1 MGSIEYVTHKRDD
14 GSYQLLKEHLLG
26 VAKLSEKFA
35 EDIGSPREGYR
46 TGMLHDIGKYSPAAQ
61 KRQLDPEHTQPID
74 HSTAGAQAAARI
86 YGDVP
91 AAFAICG
98 HHGGIPDM
106 GMTEGTIG
114 ARINKKLEGSMDASV
129 WKKEIQVDKNT
140 DIPPAVLAKPE
151 SLTAA
156 MYTRMLFSCLVDA
169 DYLDTEEALRGKQ
182 PRGRYSDI
190 PELYRKLRMYVSTW
204 LDNPRDDL
212 CKQRNAILNASFQA
226 GNNTRGIYKLTVP
239 TGGGKT
245 ISSLAFAL
253 SHATAHDLHRII
265 YVIPY
270 TSIIEQTADV
280 FSKILGVENVLE
292 HHNQAQLDTE
302 GDACDILRQ
311 HQLACENWDSPIV
324 VTTAV
329 QFFESVYS
337 SKPSRCRKLHNIAN
351 SVIVFDEVQTL
362 PVTLLKPCVSA
373 ISELAGSY
381 GATVLLCTATQPPLD
396 TIFSKFTY
404 RLHLREIAPEPDV
417 LFAFF
422 KRVRFAKEGL
432 LSDKQVSEKM
442 LEERQ
447 VLCVVNSRKR
457 ARDIFKALPSD
468 GSYHL
473 STLMTAK
480 DREITLKNIR
490 ERLRLGQC
498 CRVVSTSLIE
508 AGVDVDFPCVWR
520 ETAGLDSILQAA
532 GRCNREGKNP
542 PESSIV
548 HIFDGEG
555 KVSDALLSRIV
566 PTKQILDTF
575 EDINTIAAI
584 QAYYHKL
591 FWACGD
597 EGLDKPHILESE
609 EKLHFHEVSDTFHL
623 IDDDTKTVYI
633 PDGDNEEEIRLLRI
647 GQFSRS
653 QMRKLGRSAVNIP
666 WYEYQTMVKNGAV
679 EDHDSYGFGILLHAD
694 AYDKKCG
701 LNSNS
706 GEGSAVFF

>member
-1 MGSIEYVTHKRDD
+1 MSSIEYVTHKRDD
-14 GSYQLLKEHLLG
+14 GSFQLLKEHLRG
-26 VAKLSEKFA
+26 VAELSEKFA
-35 EDIGSPREGYR
+35 EDIGSPCEGRR
-46 TGMLHDIGKYSPAAQ
+46 TGMLHDIGKYSTAAQ
-61 KRQLDPEHTQPID
+61 KRQRNPEHTQPID

-86 YGDVP
+86 YRDIP

-114 ARINKKLEGSMDASV
+114 ARIRKELNGSMDPSA
-129 WKKEIQVDKNT
+129 WKNEIKVDEKT
-140 DIPPAVLAKPE
+140 DMPHAVLAKPE

-169 DYLDTEEALRGKQ
+169 DYLDTEEALCGKQ
-182 PRGRYSDI
+182 PRGGYSEI
-190 PELYRKLRMYVSTW
+190 SELYRKLQMYVSTW

-212 CKQRNAILNASFQA
+212 CRQRNNILSACFKE
-226 GNNTRGIYKLTVP
+226 GNNTQGIYKLTVP

-253 SHATAHDLHRII
+253 SHAATHNLHRII

-270 TSIIEQTADV
+270 TSIIEQTADI
-280 FSKILGVENVLE
+280 FSNILGVENVLE
-292 HHNQAQLDTE
+292 HHSQAQADA
-302 GDACDILRQ
+302 GDDECDILRRR
-311 HQLACENWDSPIV
+311 QLACENWDSPIV

-329 QFFESVYS
+329 QFFESLYS
-337 SKPSRCRKLHNIAN
+337 SKPSRCRKLHNIAK

-373 ISELAGSY
+373 ISELASSY

-396 TIFSKFTY
+396 EIFKKFTSE
-404 RLHLREIAPEPDV
+404 LPIREIAPEPNT
-417 LFAFF
+417 LFTFF
-422 KRVRFAKEGL
+422 KRVRFLKEGL
-432 LSDKQVSEKM
+432 LSDIQVSERL

-457 ARDIFKALPSD
+457 ARDIFEVLPSD

-532 GRCNREGKNP
+532 GRCNREGKNQ
-542 PESSIV
+542 PESSVV

-575 EDINTIAAI
+575 DDINTDTAM

-609 EKLHFHEVSDTFHL
+609 EKLHFREVTDKFHL

-647 GQFSRS
+647 GQLSRG

-679 EDHDSYGFGILLHAD
+679 EDHDPYGFGILLHTD

-701 LNSNS
+701 LNVNS
-706 GEGSAVFF
+706 CEGSALFF